1 MKRDICVTANKLHFK
16 VNFFLVPVYTC
27 PSCAIHVAVFLK
39 NSVGKLVSVADHKG
53 LRVALP
59 MKRWTDSWEFRAK
72 GMWDD
77 GL

>member
-1 MKRDICVTANKLHFK
+1 MTANKLHFK

-59 MKRWTDSWEFRAK
+59 MKR
-72 GMWDD
+72 
-77 GL
+77 